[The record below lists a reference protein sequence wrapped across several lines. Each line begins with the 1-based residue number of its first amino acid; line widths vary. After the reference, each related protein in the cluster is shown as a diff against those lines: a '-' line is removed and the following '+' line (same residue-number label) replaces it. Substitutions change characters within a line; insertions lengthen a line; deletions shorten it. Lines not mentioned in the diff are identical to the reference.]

1 VRQVATAKP
10 PRYGYGERGLTSA
23 CAAADTRGMG
33 PRTRL
38 VLLVEDEPGIRQPLE
53 QFLQMRGYAVVCA
66 DAVQAALDLLRLHP
80 PDAAI
85 VDLCL
90 KEGSGRDVIVKIPPR
105 VPVIIFSGMRAESSE
120 LERLR
125 PRTRIVEKPYSL
137 TMLLEQLDEML
148 TPSDHLQANSRF

>member
-1 VRQVATAKP
+1 
-10 PRYGYGERGLTSA
+10 
-23 CAAADTRGMG
+23 MG
-33 PRTRL
+33 PRTRVVL
-38 VLLVEDEPGIRQPLE
+38 VVEDEPGIRHPLE
-53 QFLQMRGYAVVCA
+53 QFLHMRGYAVVCA
-66 DAVQAALDLLRLHP
+66 DTVLDALDLLRLHR

-90 KEGSGRDVIVKIPPR
+90 KQGSGRDVIVKIPSQ

-137 TMLLEQLDEML
+137 SMLLEQLDEML
-148 TPSDHLQANSRF
+148 SRSENILAES

>member
-1 VRQVATAKP
+1 
-10 PRYGYGERGLTSA
+10 
-23 CAAADTRGMG
+23 
-33 PRTRL
+33 L
-38 VLLVEDEPGIRQPLE
+38 VVEDEPGIRHPLE
-53 QFLQMRGYAVVCA
+53 QFLHMRGYAVVCA
-66 DAVQAALDLLRLHP
+66 DTVLDALDLLRLHR

-90 KEGSGRDVIVKIPPR
+90 KQGSGRDVIVKIPSQ

-137 TMLLEQLDEML
+137 SMLLEQLDEML
-148 TPSDHLQANSRF
+148 SRSENILAES

>member
-1 VRQVATAKP
+1 MK
-10 PRYGYGERGLTSA
+10 
-23 CAAADTRGMG
+23 

-38 VLLVEDEPGIRQPLE
+38 VLVVEDEPGIRQPLE

-66 DAVQAALDLLRLHP
+66 DKVPDALHLLRLHE

-90 KEGSGRDVIVKIPPR
+90 KKGSGRDVIVKIPPR

-125 PRTRIVEKPYSL
+125 PRTRIIEKPYAL
-137 TMLLEQLDEML
+137 TMLLEQLEEML
-148 TPSDHLQANSRF
+148 SRSQNILTER

>member
-1 VRQVATAKP
+1 MSR
-10 PRYGYGERGLTSA
+10 
-23 CAAADTRGMG
+23 
-33 PRTRL
+33 RTRL
-38 VLLVEDEPGIRQPLE
+38 VLLVEDEPGIRKPLE
-53 QFLQMRGYAVVCA
+53 QFLRMRDYAVVCA
-66 DAVQAALDLLRLHP
+66 DSTQDALHLLRLHR

-105 VPVIIFSGMRAESSE
+105 VPVIIFSGMRADGHE

-137 TMLLEQLDEML
+137 TMLLEQLEEML
-148 TPSDHLQANSRF
+148 SRSQNVLAERG